1 MDFTKLFSL
10 EGKIALIT
18 GGSRGIG
25 KMLLEGYLA
34 AGCERVYITARK
46 KAQLDETVAEFEAQY
61 PGKVIGLAG
70 DLSQSDGIAQLVAEL
85 SARET
90 RLDVLV
96 NNAGAAWG
104 GDFETFPEV
113 GWDKVMDL
121 NVKSLFFLTQKLFP
135 LLKAAGS
142 FDRPAKVI
150 NVASIDG
157 LRPQPMGHLF
167 VPGLEGG
174 ADPSDQADGGAADQ
188 GPDRGD
194 LHRPG
199 CLSERDEQGRR
210 EEPRRQRQGHPLQAD
225 RRGRRH
231 RRGRDLPRQ
240 PGGRLCRRH
249 HDPDRR
255 RDRQRVDPRGV
266 QRSVGALTW
275 QIPLPS

>member
-46 KAQLDETVAEFEAQY
+46 KTQLDETVAEFEAQY
-61 PGKVIGLAG
+61 PGKVIGIAG
-70 DLSQSDGIAQLVAEL
+70 DISQSDGIAQLVAEL

-150 NVASIDG
+150 NIASIDG
-157 LRPQPMGHLF
+157 LRPNPWETWSYQASKAAVIHLTKRMAARLIKDNI
-167 VPGLEGG
+167 VVSCIAPGAYPSEMNKAAAKNPEGSAKGIPYARIGVAEDIAGG
-174 ADPSDQADGGAADQ
+174 AIYLASRAGDYVVGTTIPIDGGIVNGWVPEVFNDPS
-188 GPDRGD
+188 
-194 LHRPG
+194 
-199 CLSERDEQGRR
+199 
-210 EEPRRQRQGHPLQAD
+210 GH
-225 RRGRRH
+225 
-231 RRGRDLPRQ
+231 
-240 PGGRLCRRH
+240 
-249 HDPDRR
+249 
-255 RDRQRVDPRGV
+255 
-266 QRSVGALTW
+266 
-275 QIPLPS
+275 